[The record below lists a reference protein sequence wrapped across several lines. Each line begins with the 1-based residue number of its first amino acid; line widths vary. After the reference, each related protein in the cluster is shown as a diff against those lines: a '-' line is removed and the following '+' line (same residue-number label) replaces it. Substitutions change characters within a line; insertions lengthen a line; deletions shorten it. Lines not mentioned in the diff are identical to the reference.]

1 VAILAKDARFDP
13 LTGAPR
19 LGGGLVATVNVGR
32 LKVELLTEVIVP
44 DIPEPAD
51 LLFVTLIGAALTMR
65 ARPG

>member
-1 VAILAKDARFDP
+1 MGILEKDARLDP

-19 LGGGLVATVNVGR
+19 LSGWLVATVNVGG
-32 LKVELLTEVIVP
+32 LEVELLTEVIVP